1 MPQSSA
7 GMPMLVNSLQTP
19 SLAPCWHRAAEPQID
34 IQPHR
39 HKLHRWLRACHPCTP
54 AGYLPTRT
62 QPQQST
68 PWSLPGMQR
77 DDSKSS
83 SQKQHSFLLFIKLLE
98 MLNCPFFFFFL
109 LIKKK
114 IIIKNLL
121 RLGFCYG
128 FFSSAFIDVRF
139 SMKIIF
145 DDSVDL

>member
-1 MPQSSA
+1 MLSLNVMVNTVSRVSHRTCSYEAVAMPQSSA

-98 MLNCPFFFFFL
+98 MLNCPFFFFSF
-109 LIKKK
+109 
-114 IIIKNLL
+114 
-121 RLGFCYG
+121 
-128 FFSSAFIDVRF
+128 
-139 SMKIIF
+139 
-145 DDSVDL
+145 